1 LTGSSNSTYRAE
13 SFEKLDVWLHE
24 HVEHKFGHKQ
34 AQACAGRVGNG
45 EADVLVLERR
55 NRLDV
60 REGVAKNI
68 IEDVASLCATEE
80 FFSRDVDVRT
90 LNEPD

>member
-1 LTGSSNSTYRAE
+1 
-13 SFEKLDVWLHE
+13 VWLHE
-24 HVEHKFGHKQ
+24 QIGRKFGHKQ
-34 AQACAGRVGNG
+34 AQAWAGRVGNG
-45 EADVLVLERR
+45 KADVLVLERR

-60 REGVAKNI
+60 REGEAKNI

-90 LNEPD
+90 LDEPESRANGVNL

>member
-1 LTGSSNSTYRAE
+1 M
-13 SFEKLDVWLHE
+13 WLHE
-24 HVEHKFGHKQ
+24 QVEGKFGHKQ
-34 AQACAGRVGNG
+34 AQAWAGRVGNG
-45 EADVLVLERR
+45 KADVLVLERR

-60 REGVAKNI
+60 REGAAKSV

-90 LNEPD
+90 LDEPESRANGVSL

>member
-1 LTGSSNSTYRAE
+1 M
-13 SFEKLDVWLHE
+13 WLHE
-24 HVEHKFGHKQ
+24 QVEGKFGHKQ
-34 AQACAGRVGNG
+34 AQAWAGRVGNG
-45 EADVLVLERR
+45 EADVLVLERW

-60 REGVAKNI
+60 RDGAAKSV

-90 LNEPD
+90 LDEPESRANGVSL

>member
-1 LTGSSNSTYRAE
+1 
-13 SFEKLDVWLHE
+13 VWLHE
-24 HVEHKFGHKQ
+24 QVERMFGHKQ
-34 AQACAGRVGNG
+34 AQARAGRVGNG
-45 EADVLVLERR
+45 DVDVLVLERR

-60 REGVAKNI
+60 REGVAKTV

-80 FFSRDVDVRT
+80 FLSRDVDVRT